1 MDVNADTIKA
11 TADLANALSQFRTNM
26 FIALCVTVVTLG
38 LGGAF
43 MFFWFRR
50 ATLKDQARAEAQ
62 QKVREGE
69 MEAAQKTRETEMEE
83 AKKARATLY
92 TQAQLEQAKSLATLA
107 VVIQTTHDAATA
119 MHQSTNKTLSDLGT
133 TIARN
138 SQALSTVASAVQRM
152 TDKVDGKLSREDS
165 RKFVAAKLNA
175 DMCRAICNIIE
186 KSFVENHFLG
196 REDFIANR
204 IRSRTRDVLVATRA
218 ELIGLPLAVTVDPYF
233 PTLTDDLGERFVL
246 CDQIWSKVAAL
257 FADARAVEPRLEEA
271 TQIVENL
278 IKDHIARVAKRDSGS
293 DVFDASGAPMNRGTD
308 LLTKLV
314 QPPVPPPAPP
324 PAQSA

>member
-1 MDVNADTIKA
+1 MAVDAETIQA

-26 FIALCVTVVTLG
+26 FIALCVTVMTLG

-50 ATLKDQARAEAQ
+50 ATLRDQARAEAQ
-62 QKVREGE
+62 QKLREID
-69 MEAAQKTRETEMEE
+69 MEE
-83 AKKARATLY
+83 AKKSRASLY

-107 VVIQTTHDAATA
+107 VVIQTTHDSATV
-119 MHQSTNKTLSDLGT
+119 MNQSTNKTLADLGA

-138 SQALSTVASAVQRM
+138 SLALSTVAGAVQRM

-204 IRSRTRDVLVATRA
+204 IRSRTRDVLVATRT
-218 ELIGLPLAVTVDPYF
+218 ELSGLPLAVTIDPYF
-233 PTLTDDLGERFVL
+233 PTTTDDLGERFVL

-257 FADARAVEPRLEEA
+257 FGDKRPVEPRLEEA

-293 DVFDASGAPMNRGTD
+293 DVFDASGAPIHRGTD

-314 QPPVPPPAPP
+314 QPI
-324 PAQSA
+324 AQSA